1 MSTPQGPLSTA
12 SAPAD
17 KPGFRT
23 KSLGTRLMPE
33 ELKEVE
39 AAAERA
45 GKNPSEWVREAVL
58 KAARPSE
65 SAPTELLLEEL
76 AALRYILFNLF
87 EGSAQAA
94 QQNTFL
100 PADEIHT
107 IRENADRKK
116 QARARKL
123 IQEFRER
130 DSRVSR
136 GSETEGKS

>member
-1 MSTPQGPLSTA
+1 MSTPSTTP
-12 SAPAD
+12 APAD

-23 KSLGTRLMPE
+23 KSLGTRLTPE

-39 AAAERA
+39 TAAERA
-45 GKNPSEWVREAVL
+45 GKNPSEWVRDAVL
-58 KAARPSE
+58 RAARPST

-107 IRENADRKK
+107 IREKADQKK

-123 IQEFRER
+123 IQEFQER
-130 DSRVSR
+130 DSRASR
-136 GSETEGKS
+136 NLEMQGKSR